1 MSSITASVNSVEFV
15 SINGGEPKTTSLA
28 VAKKF
33 GKSHSVVLRAIE
45 NIECSDNFRQCNF
58 ALVMESMTYI
68 DKNGLSKSKQTK
80 RVGHVEMTK
89 DGFIFLAMGFTGK
102 KAAEFKEWYINEFN
116 RMADKLNGNIG
127 TLLER
132 HNAKSGIL
140 KRGKEIASD
149 CGYNLWFY
157 GQVVNPKVEVEIA
170 DIEKQLQPLLT
181 GFESAKRLRK

>member
-1 MSSITASVNSVEFV
+1 MSSLTANTNSVEFV

-45 NIECSDNFRQCNF
+45 NIECSDKFRQCNF
-58 ALVMESMTYI
+58 ALVMESMTYT
-68 DKNGLSKSKQTK
+68 DKNGFSKSKQTK

-116 RMADKLNGNIG
+116 RMADKLAVEQDDIALDALCIDWAQVTSNLTQAGRYLSVAGNQ
-127 TLLER
+127 E
-132 HNAKSGIL
+132 AKY
-140 KRGKEIASD
+140 RATH
-149 CGYNLWFY
+149 C
-157 GQVVNPKVEVEIA
+157 
-170 DIEKQLQPLLT
+170 
-181 GFESAKRLRK
+181 

>member
-1 MSSITASVNSVEFV
+1 MSSLTVNVNSVEFV
-15 SINGGEPKTTSLA
+15 SIDGGEPRTTTLA

-33 GKSHSVVLRAIE
+33 GKRHTEVLRAAR
-45 NIECSDNFRQCNF
+45 NIDCSDDFRQRNF
-58 ALVMESMTYI
+58 ASADYI
-68 DKNGLSKSKQTK
+68 DAQGKK
-80 RVGHVEMTK
+80 RQMFSMTK
-89 DGFIFLAMGFTGK
+89 DGFVFLVMGFTGK
-102 KAAEFKEWYINEFN
+102 AAAEFKEWYINEFN

-157 GQVVNPKVEVEIA
+157 GQVVNPKVELEIA
-170 DIEKQLQPLLT
+170 NIEKQLQPLLT